1 MVNKE
6 ILEYFGE
13 MELEKVTDSH
23 SQLS

>member
-1 MVNKE
+1 M
-6 ILEYFGE
+6 LEYFGE